1 MIQYS
6 DPGPI
11 FNPPAPAQPNAPVF
25 VRGGGFAPLSEDLLQ
40 VMGGI
45 LFLTQFSELHQRY
58 PVTVLTDRIMPSV
71 LLNQFRYHRRGVTP
85 LGFVNWAWLSAEVEA
100 RYLETFTLKPEDWT
114 SGDRLWFL
122 EILAPNGYGVDLMF
136 ELRTFFPEG
145 TEARAVYVNPD
156 GTFRRIQKFR

>member
-1 MIQYS
+1 MNNDLS
-6 DPGPI
+6 PDGT
-11 FNPPAPAQPNAPVF
+11 PNAPVF
-25 VRGGGFAPLSEDLLQ
+25 VRGGEFAPLSEEMLQ
-40 VMGGI
+40 VMGGV

-58 PVTVLTDRIMPSV
+58 PVTVLTDRIMPSI

-85 LGFVNWAWLSAEVEA
+85 LAFVNWAWLSEDVEK
-100 RYLETFTLKPEDWT
+100 RYLETYSLAPEDWT

-136 ELRTFFPEG
+136 ELRNFFPEG
-145 TEARAVYVNPD
+145 TVAHAVYVNPD